1 MFGHIPEGYYKEQE
15 EKRQKRRRD
24 WLRDQFAMAAL
35 PAMIARRHPTDRWEE
50 VVAGSYALADMMLA
64 AREEKK

>member
-35 PAMIARRHPTDRWEE
+35 TGLLASQNASRYAVEEAYRIAD
-50 VVAGSYALADMMLA
+50 DMLKE
-64 AREEKK
+64 RERKK